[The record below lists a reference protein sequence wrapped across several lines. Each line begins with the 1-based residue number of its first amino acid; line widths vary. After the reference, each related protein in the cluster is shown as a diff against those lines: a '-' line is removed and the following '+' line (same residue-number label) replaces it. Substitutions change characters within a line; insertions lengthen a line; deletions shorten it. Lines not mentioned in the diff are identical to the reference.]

1 MGKEFTPGLISRALA
16 LVSPRLALQREFY
29 RQGLRQFYSAA
40 KTGRATDGWTTVAA
54 GAETTNRGSRD
65 IIRARARDL
74 ERNSD
79 VMGGLI
85 HPLVSNVVGS
95 GYHLQ
100 ANVLR
105 AGGS

>member
-1 MGKEFTPGLISRALA
+1 MGKEFTPGLISRVLGWVNPRWAL
-16 LVSPRLALQREFY
+16 RRELS
-29 RQGLRQFYSAA
+29 RQALRQFYGAA
-40 KTGRATDGWTTVAA
+40 KTGRATDGWTTVSA

-85 HPLVSNVVGS
+85 HPMVSNVVGPP
-95 GYHLQ
+95 G
-100 ANVLR
+100 R
-105 AGGS
+105 WGGGRTF